1 MLLVSLSPHLQ
12 PAAYLDPDATALGYH
27 QIAVGNSETF
37 TATGRMAFDRRVVG
51 YRIDTWAD
59 GTGWVKG
66 EEQGGRT
73 ATLDGE
79 KSFRRLVWLWGK
91 SAGLSI
97 FVR

>member
-1 MLLVSLSPHLQ
+1 MV
-12 PAAYLDPDATALGYH
+12 
-27 QIAVGNSETF
+27 F
-37 TATGRMAFDRRVVG
+37 GRKVKG
-51 YRIDTWAD
+51 YRIDTWSD

-66 EEQGGRT
+66 AEQSGRT